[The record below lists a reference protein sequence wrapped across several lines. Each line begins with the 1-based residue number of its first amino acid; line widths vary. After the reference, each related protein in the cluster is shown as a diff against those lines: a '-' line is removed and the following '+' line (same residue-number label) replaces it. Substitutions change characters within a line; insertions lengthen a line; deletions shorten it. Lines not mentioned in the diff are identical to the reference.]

1 MKKMF
6 WVLLFLCGSVV
17 LSGQTLTPGVAI
29 TVDGV
34 KSKVPLTPNE
44 FKNLTRY
51 QNPPWAKDADRDYSI
66 VALKSVEMDGDWE
79 AIEFSFTPQSD
90 GEIRLILV
98 GKWAKDPATNQLR
111 DLWVGYDN
119 ITITGAKLV
128 NPDFE
133 DFKGDGSLAG
143 WINLKGKIVKNS
155 DLAKSGKSFIK
166 VTSGTPVFQNLSVKK
181 GEKVTVKL
189 YAMPFPGE

>member
-6 WVLLFLCGSVV
+6 WILLFLCGSAA
-17 LSGQTLTPGVAI
+17 LSAQTLTPGVAI
-29 TVDGV
+29 TLDGV

-51 QNPPWAKDADRDYSI
+51 QNPPWAKDAEKDCSI

-79 AIEFSFTPQSD
+79 AVEFSFTPQAD
-90 GEIRLILV
+90 GEIRLILL
-98 GKWAKDPATNQLR
+98 GKWAKDSATNQLR

-119 ITITGAKLV
+119 ITITGAALA

-133 DFKGDGSLAG
+133 DFKDDGSLVG
-143 WINLKGKIVKNS
+143 WINVKGKIVRNS

-166 VTSGTPVFQNLSVKK
+166 VTSGTPVFQSFAVKK

>member
-6 WVLLFLCGSVV
+6 WVLFFLCGSVV
-17 LSGQTLTPGVAI
+17 LSGQTATPGVAV

-34 KSKVPLTPNE
+34 KSNVPLTPNE

-51 QNPPWAKDADRDYSI
+51 QNPPWAKAAARDCSI
-66 VALKSVEMDGDWE
+66 VALKSSEMDGDWE
-79 AIEFSFTPQSD
+79 AIEFSFTPQAD
-90 GEIRLILV
+90 GEIRLILT
-98 GKWAKDPATNQLR
+98 GKWVQDPSTKKLR

-119 ITITGAKLV
+119 ITITGATLV

-133 DFKGDGSLAG
+133 DFKNDGSLGG
-143 WINLKGKIVKNS
+143 WINLKGKIIKGS

-166 VTSGTPVFQNLSVKK
+166 VTSSTSVFQYFTVKK
-181 GEKVTVKL
+181 GQKVTVRL
-189 YAMPFPGE
+189 FAMPFPGE